1 MPDLPKEG
9 YTEVTASVKRTVQIH
24 EYEPLSVSG
33 TFRKVVKDEDAYNEF
48 GYMCIKIEEEIM
60 EFLGITD

>member
-33 TFRKVVKDEDAYNEF
+33 TFRKVVKDEDAYKEF
-48 GYMCIKIEEEIM
+48 GDMCVQLEVEIM
-60 EFLGITD
+60 EFLGIKD